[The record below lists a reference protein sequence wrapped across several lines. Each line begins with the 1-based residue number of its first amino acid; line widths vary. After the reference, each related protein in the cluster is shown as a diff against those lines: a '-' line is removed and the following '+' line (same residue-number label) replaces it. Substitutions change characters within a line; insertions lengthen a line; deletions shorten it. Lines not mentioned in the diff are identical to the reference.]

1 MAWNE
6 VANLTGPAGPQGPQ
20 GAKGDQGA
28 QGPQGPAGTSA
39 PKYYGVLRWGTL
51 GWYNPPNDSFHRLA
65 VLSGAKLTVHK
76 SVGGVASVSG
86 DFARLYIPVAGMWL
100 LSATQTWGNSTA
112 NKGMGL
118 TRSTTSA
125 TTGVE
130 LWTDNNLY
138 NHVTVSRLTYLDA
151 GVFLYPWTWNG
162 VNTGMSFAD
171 RGYTSEYSA
180 TLVQPM

>member
-6 VANLTGPAGPQGPQ
+6 VANLKGPAGPQGLT
-20 GAKGDQGA
+20 GAT
-28 QGPQGPAGTSA
+28 GPTGPAGV
-39 PKYYGVLRWGTL
+39 PKYYGVLRWGTI

-76 SVGGVASVSG
+76 SVGGVASVIG

-100 LSATQTWGNSTA
+100 LSATQTWGRSAA

-118 TRSTTSA
+118 TRSAISA

-138 NHVTVSRLTYLDA
+138 SHVTVSRLTYLDA
-151 GVFLYPWTWNG
+151 GVYLYPWTWNG
-162 VNTGMSFAD
+162 ANSGMSFAD

-180 TLVQPM
+180 ALVQPM